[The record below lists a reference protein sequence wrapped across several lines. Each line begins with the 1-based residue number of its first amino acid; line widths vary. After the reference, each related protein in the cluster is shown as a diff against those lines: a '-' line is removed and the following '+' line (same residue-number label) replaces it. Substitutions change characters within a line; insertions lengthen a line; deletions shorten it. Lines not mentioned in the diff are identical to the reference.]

1 MRKGFNF
8 YRSYWDVANELNDK
22 DRLAFY
28 DALLKKQFR
37 NEETE
42 LNGMVKFAYL
52 SQKHSIDKQI
62 DGYISQMSKRHPNED
77 PWQGGTQGAYID
89 PTQQEKEKEKEQE
102 KEKEKEKLNNKFT
115 PPNFNDVLQY
125 CMQNNYEV
133 DCSRFI
139 NLYESKGWMVGKNK
153 MNDWKAAIRTW
164 VKPKQQVEISP
175 EELKAIKLGFLKP
188 NK

>member
-1 MRKGFNF
+1 MKKAFNF
-8 YRSYWDVANELNDK
+8 YRSYWEVANELNDK

-28 DALLKKQFR
+28 DALLKKQFT
-37 NEETE
+37 NEDTE

-77 PWQGGTQGAYID
+77 PWQGGTQGAYVD
-89 PTQQEKEKEKEQE
+89 PTQQEKEKEQEKEQE
-102 KEKEKEKLNNKFT
+102 KEKHSNKFT

-139 NLYESKGWMVGKNK
+139 DFYESKGWMVGKNK
-153 MNDWKAAIRTW
+153 MKDWKAAIRTW
-164 VKPKQQVEISP
+164 VKPKPQVEISP

-188 NK
+188 KQ

>member
-28 DALLKKQFR
+28 DALLKKQFT
-37 NEETE
+37 NEETQ

-77 PWQGGTQGAYID
+77 PWQGGMQGAYVE
-89 PTQQEKEKEKEQE
+89 PTQQEKEEVKEKVKDIPEFSEFLKYAIE
-102 KEKEKEKLNNKFT
+102 KEPK
-115 PPNFNDVLQY
+115 
-125 CMQNNYEV
+125 V
-133 DCSRFI
+133 DKQAVKHK
-139 NLYESKGWMVGKNK
+139 YESWLVSGWCTNVKGKEHKIKN
-153 MNDWKAAIRTW
+153 WKSTLLNTLSYLPKEQTQQERT
-164 VKPKQQVEISP
+164 I
-175 EELKAIKLGFLKP
+175 ID
-188 NK
+188 

>member
-28 DALLKKQFR
+28 DALLKKQFT
-37 NEETE
+37 NEDTQ

-77 PWQGGTQGAYID
+77 PWQGGTQGAYVD
-89 PTQQEKEKEKEQE
+89 PTQQEKEEVKEKVKDIPEFSEFLAYAVSQVPNVIQQE
-102 KEKEKEKLNNKFT
+102 VKLKYDSWVVNDWKDGNNKKIVNWKSKLNNT
-115 PPNFNDVLQY
+115 LP
-125 CMQNNYEV
+125 
-133 DCSRFI
+133 
-139 NLYESKGWMVGKNK
+139 
-153 MNDWKAAIRTW
+153 
-164 VKPKQQVEISP
+164 
-175 EELKAIKLGFLKP
+175 FLK
-188 NK
+188 KHEIQKERTIID